1 MSRRRTGQTADAIGA
16 RSSLLDPRALA
27 RPGRQILGNRTSTL
41 PLRTCQWNNHVLYPR
56 GHGNPGHASGG
67 NTGRDNARRR
77 GAAMVT
83 GRLSGEE
90 LDRLLEHTSALMD
103 RPWLL
108 PAELHIKLDTF
119 RADLR
124 AEQEDRAARQH

>member
-1 MSRRRTGQTADAIGA
+1 
-16 RSSLLDPRALA
+16 
-27 RPGRQILGNRTSTL
+27 
-41 PLRTCQWNNHVLYPR
+41 
-56 GHGNPGHASGG
+56 
-67 NTGRDNARRR
+67 
-77 GAAMVT
+77 MVT